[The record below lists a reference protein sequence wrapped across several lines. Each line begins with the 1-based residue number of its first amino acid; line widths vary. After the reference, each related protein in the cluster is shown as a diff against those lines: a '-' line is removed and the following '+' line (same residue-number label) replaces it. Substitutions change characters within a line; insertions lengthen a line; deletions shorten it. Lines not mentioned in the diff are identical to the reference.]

1 MWLGKWVC
9 KKTTFN
15 IIQGVQEKCHIQ
27 IYRIICMYIS
37 YLGMLNVAQ
46 CATQIFL
53 WFLRKFS
60 IRPDLIFAPCLTSR
74 LTMDY
79 WQSAKQGKDRKS
91 EKFFSANK
99 IEELALMDQ
108 SQVRKLEI
116 RSSLQKEATWW
127 DVDSRYQLCQF
138 LIKVVLI
145 CFMSR
150 SRNTWVID
158 WLINEKN

>member
-1 MWLGKWVC
+1 MPIVIVGNKLDKEREIERLEVEATVQCDWENGYA

-27 IYRIICMYIS
+27 IYKIICKYIS
-37 YLGMLNVAQ
+37 HSFLGMLNVAQ

-108 SQVRKLEI
+108 SQVRKLDI
-116 RSSLQKEATWW
+116 RSSLQKEAT
-127 DVDSRYQLCQF
+127 
-138 LIKVVLI
+138 
-145 CFMSR
+145 
-150 SRNTWVID
+150 
-158 WLINEKN
+158 